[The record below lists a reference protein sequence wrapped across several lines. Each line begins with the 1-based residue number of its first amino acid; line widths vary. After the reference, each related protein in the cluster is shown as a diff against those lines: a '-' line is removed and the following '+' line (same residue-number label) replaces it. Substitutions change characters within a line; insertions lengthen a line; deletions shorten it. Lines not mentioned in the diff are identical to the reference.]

1 MNEYNEQIRKE
12 CYIKLKQQEKKLP
25 RFIGTY
31 FKAIEHTTSPRT
43 RLAYAYDLTLF
54 FDYLVN
60 NEDDFNGYLAHDL
73 PVEVFAKINIFHI
86 ENFVEYINFYS
97 KETSEKVIERT
108 NHERGINR
116 KISAIKT
123 MLKYFYKRQLIPSN
137 PGELVEMAK
146 LHEKNIVRLEPD
158 EVAIMLDNIENG
170 SKLTKQQLNFNEK
183 TRVRDLALVS
193 LLLGTGI
200 RISECL
206 GLNIADVDFE
216 NNAIKIVRKGGNED
230 IVYFS
235 DEVQRTL
242 LEYMAFRYDI
252 DAQIGHENALFLSL
266 QNKRITPRAVQN
278 LVKKYGKTASPLKKI
293 TPHKLRSTYGT
304 KLYNESGDI
313 YLVATVL
320 GHKDVNT
327 TRKHYATIEED
338 KKRQAPKFI
347 TLRDDN

>member
-1 MNEYNEQIRKE
+1 MNEYNEKVRKD
-12 CYIKLKQQEKKLP
+12 CFIKLKKQEKKLP
-25 RFIGTY
+25 KFIGSY

-54 FDYLVN
+54 FDYLIA
-60 NEDDFNGYLAHDL
+60 NEEDFYGYSIQEL

-86 ENFVEYINFYS
+86 ENFIEYINFYS
-97 KETSEKVIERT
+97 KFDEDKLVERT

-123 MLKYFYKRQLIPSN
+123 MLKYYYKRQLIPSN
-137 PGELVEMAK
+137 PGELVELAK
-146 LHEKNIVRLEPD
+146 IHEKNIVRLEPN

-170 SKLTKQQLNFNEK
+170 SKLSEQQQKFNEK
-183 TRVRDLALVS
+183 TKVRDLAIVTLM
-193 LLLGTGI
+193 LGTGI

-206 GLNIADVDFE
+206 GLNILDVDFE
-216 NNAIKIVRKGGNED
+216 NNAIKIIRKGGNED
-230 IVYFS
+230 IVYYN
-235 DEVQRTL
+235 DEVRLSL
-242 LEYMAFRYDI
+242 LNYMEVRYDI
-252 DAQIGHENALFLSL
+252 QAVEGHENALFLSL

-278 LVKKYGKTASPLKKI
+278 LVKKYAKTATPLKKI

-327 TRKHYATIEED
+327 TRKHYATIEDD
-338 KKRQAPKFI
+338 KKRQAPSYI
-347 TLRDDN
+347 TLRDND

>member
-1 MNEYNEQIRKE
+1 MKEYNEQVRKE
-12 CYIKLKQQEKKLP
+12 CFIKLKKQEKKLP
-25 RFIGTY
+25 RFMASY

-54 FDYLVN
+54 FDYLIA
-60 NEDDFNGYLAHDL
+60 NEDNFYGYTVQDL
-73 PVEVFAKINIFHI
+73 PIEVFAKINIFHI
-86 ENFVEYINFYS
+86 ENFIEYINFYS
-97 KETSEKVIERT
+97 KQEEGKTLERV
-108 NHERGINR
+108 NHEKGINR

-146 LHEKNIVRLEPD
+146 IHEKNIVRLEPN

-206 GLNIADVDFE
+206 GLNISDIDFD
-216 NNAIKIVRKGGNED
+216 NNAIRIIRKGGNED
-230 IVYFS
+230 MVYFS
-235 DEVQRTL
+235 DEVRGTM
-242 LEYMAFRYDI
+242 LEYMEIRYDME
-252 DAQIGHENALFLSL
+252 AQTGHENALFLSL
-266 QNKRITPRAVQN
+266 QNRRITPRAVQN
-278 LVKKYGKTASPLKKI
+278 LVKKYAKTATPLKKI
-293 TPHKLRSTYGT
+293 TPHKLRSTFGT

-327 TRKHYATIEED
+327 TRKHYASIEED
-338 KKRQAPKFI
+338 KKRLAPKYI
-347 TLRDDN
+347 TLRDDE

>member
-1 MNEYNEQIRKE
+1 MNEYNEQVRKE
-12 CYIKLKQQEKKLP
+12 CFIKLKNQEKKLP
-25 RFIGTY
+25 RFISGY

-54 FDYLVN
+54 FDYLIA
-60 NEDDFNGYLAHDL
+60 NEEDFYGYAVQEL
-73 PVEVFAKINIFHI
+73 PIEVFAKINIFHI
-86 ENFVEYINFYS
+86 ENFIEYINFYS
-97 KETSEKVIERT
+97 KQDAGKVLERV
-108 NHERGINR
+108 NHEKGINR

-146 LHEKNIVRLEPD
+146 IHEKNIVRLEPN

-170 SKLTKQQLNFNEK
+170 SKLTEQQLNFNEK

-206 GLNIADVDFE
+206 GLNISDIDFD
-216 NNAIKIVRKGGNED
+216 NNAIRIIRKGGNED
-230 IVYFS
+230 MVYFS
-235 DEVQRTL
+235 DEVRKTML
-242 LEYMAFRYDI
+242 LYMEYRYDVET
-252 DAQIGHENALFLSL
+252 QPGHENALFLSL
-266 QNKRITPRAVQN
+266 QNRRITPRAVQN
-278 LVKKYGKTASPLKKI
+278 LVKKYAKTATPLKKI

-327 TRKHYATIEED
+327 TRKHYASIEED
-338 KKRQAPKFI
+338 KKRLAPKYI